1 MRLVT
6 YAGSDGAARPG
17 AVVAGA
23 DGDRVLDLGGLAG
36 SVVELLTDAAALAA
50 AQAQVAG
57 AEQAT
62 SEAGEL
68 PAFDEAALLA
78 PVTPG
83 KILCLGYNYRGHV
96 PDGVDPTAN
105 DPEYP
110 DVFVK
115 TPNTLAGPNEPVVI
129 PPGATDVDYEGE
141 VAVVIGRRA
150 QRVALE
156 DALDHVGG
164 YTILND
170 VSDRA
175 WQRRQSQWALGKCS
189 DGFAP
194 LGPWVVTPD
203 EVGDPQDLLVEV
215 VRDGA
220 VTVSQ
225 STSTTIFSVAYVI
238 HHLSQVLT
246 LEPGD
251 VVSTGTPQ
259 KLPAAQDA
267 HRPLADG
274 DAVTVRISRL
284 GELTTRFVAAHP
296 PVVERARNERDET
309 PRASAQAQG
318 VSPRS
323 ARSTT
328 GDNTGDNA

>member
-1 MRLVT
+1 VRLVT
-6 YAGSDGAARPG
+6 YADASGPRPG
-17 AVVAGA
+17 AVVG
-23 DGDRVLDLGGLAG
+23 DRVLGDRVLDLGGFAG
-36 SVVELLTDAAALAA
+36 SVAELLADAAALSAA
-50 AQAQVAG
+50 EAAVA
-57 AEQAT
+57 AST
-62 SEAGEL
+62 PSSLPEL
-68 PAFDEAALLA
+68 DASALLA

-115 TPNTLAGPNEPVVI
+115 TSNTLAGPNDPVVI

-150 QRVALE
+150 QRVSLE

-203 EVGDPQDLLVEV
+203 ELGDAQDLLVEV
-215 VRDGA
+215 VRDGV

-267 HRPLADG
+267 HRPLAAG
-274 DAVTVRISRL
+274 DAVTVRISGI
-284 GELTTRFVAAHP
+284 GELTTRFVAAQP
-296 PVVERARNERDET
+296 PVVERAKRDET
-309 PRASAQAQG
+309 PRTLPQPQG
-318 VSPRS
+318 VSS
-323 ARSTT
+323 AGARAPFAQRPASQEAT
-328 GDNTGDNA
+328 A

>member
-1 MRLVT
+1 MRFVT
-6 YAGSDGAARPG
+6 FRTQDGERPG
-17 AVVAGA
+17 AVLSGPDAGA
-23 DGDRVLDLGGLAG
+23 DSDRILDLSDIASRVEDLLADG
-36 SVVELLTDAAALAA
+36 
-50 AQAQVAG
+50 
-57 AEQAT
+57 
-62 SEAGEL
+62 
-68 PAFDEAALLA
+68 ALLA
-78 PVTPG
+78 QARTAAETADATALPSLGSVRLAGPVTPG

-96 PDGVDPTAN
+96 PDGVDPRAD
-105 DPEYP
+105 DPEWP

-115 TPNTLAGPNEPVVI
+115 TPNTLGGPSDAVPI

-141 VAVVIGRRA
+141 LAVVIGRRA
-150 QRVALE
+150 QRVPIE

-203 EVGDPQDLLVEV
+203 EVPDPQNLLVEV
-215 VRDGA
+215 VRDGV

-225 STSTTIFSVAYVI
+225 STSTTIFSVAFVI

-259 KLPAAQDA
+259 KLPAAQEA
-267 HRPLADG
+267 HRPLAGG
-274 DAVTVRISRL
+274 DAVTVRISRI
-284 GELTTRFVAAHP
+284 GELTTTF
-296 PVVERARNERDET
+296 
-309 PRASAQAQG
+309 S
-318 VSPRS
+318 S
-323 ARSTT
+323 ARE
-328 GDNTGDNA
+328 AAA

>member
-1 MRLVT
+1 MRLVRYT
-6 YAGSDGAARPG
+6 GVDGGPRPG

-23 DGDRVLDLGGLAG
+23 EGERLLDLGDVAG
-36 SVVELLTDAAALAA
+36 SVEDLLTDAAALAA
-50 AQAQVAG
+50 ARQRAA
-57 AEQAT
+57 AADA
-62 SEAGEL
+62 SLL
-68 PAFDEAALLA
+68 PPFDPAALLA

-96 PDGVDPTAN
+96 PDGIDPTAN
-105 DPEYP
+105 DPEHP

-150 QRVALE
+150 QRVSLE

-164 YTILND
+164 YTILDD

-194 LGPWVVTPD
+194 LGPWVVTLD
-203 EVGDPQDLLVEV
+203 EVPDPQDLLVEV
-215 VRDGA
+215 VRDGV

-225 STSTTIFSVAYVI
+225 STSTTIFSVAFVI

-251 VVSTGTPQ
+251 IVSTGTPQ

-274 DAVTVRISRL
+274 DAVTVRISGI
-284 GELTTRFVAAHP
+284 GELTTRFVAHP
-296 PVVERARNERDET
+296 EA
-309 PRASAQAQG
+309 AA
-318 VSPRS
+318 
-323 ARSTT
+323 
-328 GDNTGDNA
+328 

>member
-1 MRLVT
+1 VEEVLVRLVT
-6 YAGSDGAARPG
+6 YETATGARPA
-17 AVVAGA
+17 AVVAAPG
-23 DGDRVLDLGGLAG
+23 GDRLLDLGHLAG
-36 SVVELLTDAAALAA
+36 SVTEVLTDASAA
-50 AQAQVAG
+50 AAARAAVDAADVG
-57 AEQAT
+57 A
-62 SEAGEL
+62 L
-68 PAFDEAALLA
+68 PLFDASALRA

-96 PDGVDPTAN
+96 PDGADPKADDDLDTPHDDSAVRPPRAAL
-105 DPEYP
+105 DPAPPYP

-129 PPGATDVDYEGE
+129 PPGSVDADYEGE
-141 VAVVIGRRA
+141 LAIVIGRRA
-150 QRVALE
+150 QRVSLD

-194 LGPWVVTPD
+194 LGPWIVTPD
-203 EVGDPQDLLVEV
+203 EVPDPQDLLVEV
-215 VRDGA
+215 ERDSV

-225 STSTTIFSVAYVI
+225 STSTTIFSVAYVV

-259 KLPAAQDA
+259 KLPAAQAA
-267 HRPLADG
+267 HRPLAPG
-274 DAVTVRISRL
+274 DAVTVRISGV
-284 GELTTRFVAAHP
+284 GELTTRFVAP
-296 PVVERARNERDET
+296 PLREKEAT
-309 PRASAQAQG
+309 A
-318 VSPRS
+318 
-323 ARSTT
+323 
-328 GDNTGDNA
+328 

>member
-1 MRLVT
+1 MRLVS
-6 YAGSDGAARPG
+6 YRGLGGARPA
-17 AVVAGA
+17 AVVAAA
-23 DGDRVLDLGGLAG
+23 DGDRLVDLGHLARD
-36 SVVELLTDAAALAA
+36 VVGIAGDDELLA
-50 AQAQVAG
+50 VAR
-57 AEQAT
+57 
-62 SEAGEL
+62 SEVEMADVASL
-68 PAFDEAALLA
+68 PALDPQTLLA

-96 PDGVDPTAN
+96 PDGAEPEAE
-105 DPEYP
+105 PEYP

-115 TPNTLAGPNEPVVI
+115 TPNTLGGPADAVVI

-150 QRVALE
+150 QRVSIEEALG
-156 DALDHVGG
+156 HVAG

-194 LGPWVVTPD
+194 LGPWLVTPA
-203 EVGDPQDLLVEV
+203 EGLDPQDLLVEV
-215 VRDGA
+215 VRDGV

-259 KLPAAQDA
+259 KLPDAQDA
-267 HRPLADG
+267 HRPLAAG
-274 DAVTVRISRL
+274 DAVTVRISGI
-284 GELTTRFVAAHP
+284 GELTTRFVSE
-296 PVVERARNERDET
+296 VD
-309 PRASAQAQG
+309 ASAAASVADG
-318 VSPRS
+318 V
-323 ARSTT
+323 TT
-328 GDNTGDNA
+328 TAGDTA

>member
-6 YAGSDGAARPG
+6 LRTPGGPRP
-17 AVVAGA
+17 AVVATV
-23 DGDRVLDLGGLAG
+23 DGVDRA
-36 SVVELLTDAAALAA
+36 VELPFAAAVVDVLADAALRSRATDAAAS
-50 AQAQVAG
+50 
-57 AEQAT
+57 AT
-62 SEAGEL
+62 SAAPALAEFEL
-68 PAFDEAALLA
+68 DA

-105 DPEYP
+105 DPEWP

-115 TPNTLAGPNEPVVI
+115 TPNTLAGPHDAVVV
-129 PPGATDVDYEGE
+129 PPDATDVDYEGE
-141 VAVVIGRRA
+141 VAIVIGRRA

-203 EVGDPQDLLVEV
+203 EAGDPQDLLVEV
-215 VRDGA
+215 VRDGV

-225 STSTTIFSVAYVI
+225 STSTTIFSVAFVI
-238 HHLSQVLT
+238 HHVSQVLT

-259 KLPAAQDA
+259 KLPEAQDA
-267 HRPLADG
+267 HRPLQPG

-284 GELTTRFVAAHP
+284 GELTTRFIS
-296 PVVERARNERDET
+296 
-309 PRASAQAQG
+309 ASEAPA
-318 VSPRS
+318 
-323 ARSTT
+323 
-328 GDNTGDNA
+328 

>member
-6 YAGSDGAARPG
+6 YADASGPRPG
-17 AVVAGA
+17 AVVG
-23 DGDRVLDLGGLAG
+23 DRVLGDRVLDLGGFAG
-36 SVVELLTDAAALAA
+36 SVAELLTDAAALSAA
-50 AQAQVAG
+50 EAAVA
-57 AEQAT
+57 AST
-62 SEAGEL
+62 PSSLPEL
-68 PAFDEAALLA
+68 DASALLA

-115 TPNTLAGPNEPVVI
+115 TSNTLAGPNDPVVI

-150 QRVALE
+150 QRVSLE

-203 EVGDPQDLLVEV
+203 ELGDPQDLLVEV
-215 VRDGA
+215 VRDGV

-267 HRPLADG
+267 HRPLAAG
-274 DAVTVRISRL
+274 DAVTVRISGI
-284 GELTTRFVAAHP
+284 GELTTRFVAAQP
-296 PVVERARNERDET
+296 PVVERAKRDET
-309 PRASAQAQG
+309 PLTLPQAQG
-318 VSPRS
+318 VSS
-323 ARSTT
+323 AGARAPFAQRPASQEAT
-328 GDNTGDNA
+328 A

>member
-6 YAGSDGAARPG
+6 YTGADGAARPG
-17 AVVAGA
+17 AVIAGA

-36 SVVELLTDAAALAA
+36 SVTDLLTDAAALAA
-50 AQAQVAG
+50 AREHVASAQRGGEPG
-57 AEQAT
+57 A
-62 SEAGEL
+62 L
-68 PAFDEAALLA
+68 PTLDASTLRA

-96 PDGVDPTAN
+96 PDGVDLTAN

-115 TPNTLAGPNEPVVI
+115 TPNTLAGPDEPVVI
-129 PPGATDVDYEGE
+129 PPGAVDVDYEGE

-170 VSDRA
+170 VSDRS

-194 LGPWVVTPD
+194 LGPWIVTPD
-203 EVGDPQDLLVEV
+203 EAGDPQDLLVEV
-215 VRDGA
+215 VRDGV

-225 STSTTIFSVAYVI
+225 STATTIFSVAYVI

-259 KLPAAQDA
+259 KLPAAQEA

-284 GELTTRFVAAHP
+284 GELTTRFIAAQ
-296 PVVERARNERDET
+296 EA
-309 PRASAQAQG
+309 AA
-318 VSPRS
+318 
-323 ARSTT
+323 
-328 GDNTGDNA
+328 

>member
-1 MRLVT
+1 MRLVR
-6 YAGSDGAARPG
+6 YVAAGGAARPAAVIGG
-17 AVVAGA
+17 AE
-23 DGDRVLDLGGLAG
+23 GDRVLDLGDLASTVEGLLA
-36 SVVELLTDAAALAA
+36 DAAALDRARRRVTAA
-50 AQAQVAG
+50 EPAALA
-57 AEQAT
+57 
-62 SEAGEL
+62 
-68 PAFDEAALLA
+68 AFDPGALLA

-83 KILCLGYNYRGHV
+83 MILCLGYNYRGHV

-105 DPEYP
+105 DPDYP

-115 TPNTLAGPNEPVVI
+115 TPNTLAGPNDPVVI
-129 PPGATDVDYEGE
+129 PPGAADVDYEGE

-150 QRVALE
+150 QRVSLE

-170 VSDRA
+170 VSDRE

-203 EVGDPQDLLVEV
+203 ELPDPQDLLVEV
-215 VRDGA
+215 VRDGV

-246 LEPGD
+246 LQPGD
-251 VVSTGTPQ
+251 IVSTGTPQ
-259 KLPAAQDA
+259 KLPAAQKA
-267 HRPLADG
+267 HRSLADG
-274 DAVTVRISRL
+274 DAVTVRISGI
-284 GELTTRFVAAHP
+284 GELTTTFAAHQ
-296 PVVERARNERDET
+296 EAT
-309 PRASAQAQG
+309 A
-318 VSPRS
+318 
-323 ARSTT
+323 
-328 GDNTGDNA
+328 

>member
-1 MRLVT
+1 MRLAT
-6 YAGSDGAARPG
+6 YASAEGDRPA

-23 DGDRVLDLGGLAG
+23 DGDRVLDLGDLAG
-36 SVVELLTDAAALAA
+36 TVT
-50 AQAQVAG
+50 
-57 AEQAT
+57 
-62 SEAGEL
+62 
-68 PAFDEAALLA
+68 ALLA
-78 PVTPG
+78 DAEALGAARSAVAASDATSLPRLDDVELRAPVVPG

-105 DPEYP
+105 DPEWP

-115 TPNTLAGPNEPVVI
+115 TPNALAGPQDAVVL

-141 VAVVIGRRA
+141 VAVIIGRRA
-150 QRVALE
+150 QRVALD

-194 LGPWVVTPD
+194 LGPWIVTPD
-203 EVGDPQDLLVEV
+203 EVPDPQDLLVEV
-215 VRDGA
+215 VRDGV

-225 STSTTIFSVAYVI
+225 STSTTIFSVAFVI

-259 KLPAAQDA
+259 KLPAAQEA

-284 GELTTRFVAAHP
+284 GELTTRF
-296 PVVERARNERDET
+296 
-309 PRASAQAQG
+309 
-318 VSPRS
+318 
-323 ARSTT
+323 T
-328 GDNTGDNA
+328 GAGR

>member
-6 YAGSDGAARPG
+6 LRTPAGARP
-17 AVVAGA
+17 AVVATV
-23 DGDRVLDLGGLAG
+23 DGVDRAVELPFATT
-36 SVVELLTDAAALAA
+36 VVEVLADPALRDQATDAAAAATAANPALA
-50 AQAQVAG
+50 G
-57 AEQAT
+57 L
-62 SEAGEL
+62 EL
-68 PAFDEAALLA
+68 DP

-105 DPEYP
+105 DPEWP

-115 TPNTLAGPNEPVVI
+115 TPNTLAGPRDAVVI

-141 VAVVIGRRA
+141 VAIVIGRRA

-203 EVGDPQDLLVEV
+203 EAGDPQDLLVEV
-215 VRDGA
+215 VRDGV

-225 STSTTIFSVAYVI
+225 STSTTIFSVAFVV

-259 KLPAAQDA
+259 KLPEAQDA

-284 GELTTRFVAAHP
+284 GELTTRF
-296 PVVERARNERDET
+296 
-309 PRASAQAQG
+309 ASASENLA
-318 VSPRS
+318 
-323 ARSTT
+323 
-328 GDNTGDNA
+328 

>member
-6 YAGSDGAARPG
+6 YAGAEGARPA
-17 AVVAGA
+17 AVVAGV
-23 DGDRVLDLGGLAG
+23 DGDRLLDLGDLAG
-36 SVVELLTDAAALAA
+36 SVEGLLTDAAALAA
-50 AQAQVAG
+50 ARAQAAG
-57 AEQAT
+57 ADPAL
-62 SEAGEL
+62 L
-68 PAFDEAALLA
+68 PALDQAALRA

-115 TPNTLAGPNEPVVI
+115 TPNTLAGPNDPVVI

-150 QRVALE
+150 QRVSLD

-215 VRDGA
+215 VRDGV

-251 VVSTGTPQ
+251 IVSTGTPQ
-259 KLPAAQDA
+259 KLPIAQDA
-267 HRPLADG
+267 HRPLAGG
-274 DAVTVRISRL
+274 DAVTVRISGI
-284 GELTTRFVAAHP
+284 GELTTRFVAEDPA
-296 PVVERARNERDET
+296 VESRSFRSLSEGAPATET
-309 PRASAQAQG
+309 KG
-318 VSPRS
+318 

>member
-6 YAGSDGAARPG
+6 YIGSDGGARPA

-23 DGDRVLDLGGLAG
+23 EGDRVLDLGDLAG
-36 SVVELLTDAAALAA
+36 SVEDLLTDAAALSIAGERAA
-50 AQAQVAG
+50 ADP
-57 AEQAT
+57 
-62 SEAGEL
+62 SHL
-68 PAFDEAALLA
+68 PAFDPAALAA

-105 DPEYP
+105 DPDYP

-150 QRVALE
+150 RRVSLE

-203 EVGDPQDLLVEV
+203 EVPDPQDLLVEV
-215 VRDGA
+215 VRDGV

-251 VVSTGTPQ
+251 IVSTGTPQ
-259 KLPAAQDA
+259 KLPAAQEA

-274 DAVTVRISRL
+274 DAVTVRISGI
-284 GELTTRFVAAHP
+284 GELTTRFVAAP
-296 PVVERARNERDET
+296 TATDQEP
-309 PRASAQAQG
+309 SA
-318 VSPRS
+318 
-323 ARSTT
+323 
-328 GDNTGDNA
+328 

>member
-1 MRLVT
+1 MRLAT
-6 YAGSDGAARPG
+6 LQG
-17 AVVAGA
+17 VAGA
-23 DGDRVLDLGGLAG
+23 RPVAVVDGPALSETADG
-36 SVVELLTDAAALAA
+36 SLRVVELADVAADVVSILSDPDASAAARAAVKASDRAALA
-50 AQAQVAG
+50 
-57 AEQAT
+57 
-62 SEAGEL
+62 L
-68 PAFDEAALLA
+68 FDPASLVA

-96 PDGVDPTAN
+96 PDGVDLTVD
-105 DPEYP
+105 DPESP

-115 TPNTLAGPNEPVVI
+115 TSNTLAGPNDPVVI
-129 PPGATDVDYEGE
+129 PPGAVDADYEGE
-141 VAVVIGRRA
+141 LAVVIGRRA
-150 QRVALE
+150 QRVSID

-164 YTILND
+164 YTILDD

-203 EVGDPQDLLVEV
+203 EVGDPQSLVVEV
-215 VRDGA
+215 ERDGV

-225 STSTTIFSVAYVI
+225 STSTTVFSVAFVV

-259 KLPAAQDA
+259 KLPAAQDS
-267 HRPLADG
+267 HRPLAPG
-274 DAVTVRISRL
+274 DAVTVRISRI
-284 GELTTRFVAAHP
+284 GELTTRFVAP
-296 PVVERARNERDET
+296 SPT
-309 PRASAQAQG
+309 PAPQEASA
-318 VSPRS
+318 
-323 ARSTT
+323 
-328 GDNTGDNA
+328 